1 MKAHGGNLL
10 FLVMLR
16 PIYDEESATKIVFVW
31 RCFCKETDQLWHQI
45 HLLNKDLSPI
55 CAQVIF
61 NDEGFTALTDSMA
74 IHHAK
79 RMLYEYESD

>member
-10 FLVMLR
+10 FLAMLR
-16 PIYDEESATKIVFVW
+16 VIHSEETDIKIIYVW

-74 IHHAK
+74 IHLAK
-79 RMLYEYESD
+79 KMLYESD